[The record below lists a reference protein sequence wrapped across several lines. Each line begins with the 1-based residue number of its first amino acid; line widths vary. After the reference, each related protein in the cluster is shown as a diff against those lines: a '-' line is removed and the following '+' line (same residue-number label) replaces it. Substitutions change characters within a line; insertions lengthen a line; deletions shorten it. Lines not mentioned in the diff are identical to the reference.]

1 MNDEKLVKFE
11 NVYFDYEYGENVIKN
26 LNIEIYEGDFI
37 GIKGFNGAG
46 KTTFI
51 KLLLNI
57 IKPNSGEI
65 FFSKKILDGQIGYVR
80 QNIDTSFV
88 NFPASVIEIVMLGL
102 YPKIKNFRF
111 FNKTHKEKAIKTL
124 EKVGMEDF
132 SNKKISDLSGGQRQ
146 KVMIA
151 KSLSS
156 SPSFLVLDE
165 PDSGIDEKSVDM
177 IFKLLRDLNK
187 KEKLTIV
194 VISHNIEIL
203 EKYTDRLYL
212 LKNGKLN

>member
-88 NFPASVIEIVMLGL
+88 NFPASVREIVMLGL
-102 YPKIKNFRF
+102 YPKIKKFRF
-111 FNKTHKEKAIKTL
+111 FNKMYEEKAIKTL

-151 KSLSS
+151 KALSF

-165 PDSGIDEKSVDM
+165 PDSGIDEKSVNV
-177 IFKLLRDLNK
+177 IFKFLRDLNK